1 MLFDHAKVAL
11 GDKFD
16 KPGSRMVADGSKGF
30 QKAFSECFE
39 NKTSSYCS
47 NHFGESIT
55 RCGKGAKGLFLKAV
69 AAGTLAELAE
79 AKNNFS
85 VNPKLVEKL
94 KDIPDHQLYPVA
106 FNDSTHITTNNHAE
120 SANKQHL
127 RGRKLNVVI
136 ALRDIME
143 MQQEAHTAALVEMNH
158 ENSPVPYNLRE
169 LDGYK
174 NAEENARFL
183 VSRVTWL
190 DGEAQLK
197 GKVLGA
203 TGTTHNFDLEKF
215 DCDCHEWPHCA
226 HLSAGSKAK
235 GSCIVA
241 FYKAPHTVAYWKD
254 QMDAVGDFPPVPSRA
269 AVDARRDLWDDS
281 LRLPT
286 AMKKKSGA
294 PKKNA
299 RRLGALEQAAKRAKS
314 VTALMA

>member
-1 MLFDHAKVAL
+1 M
-11 GDKFD
+11 
-16 KPGSRMVADGSKGF
+16 
-30 QKAFSECFE
+30 
-39 NKTSSYCS
+39 
-47 NHFGESIT
+47 
-55 RCGKGAKGLFLKAV
+55 
-69 AAGTLAELAE
+69 
-79 AKNNFS
+79 
-85 VNPKLVEKL
+85 
-94 KDIPDHQLYPVA
+94 
-106 FNDSTHITTNNHAE
+106 
-120 SANKQHL
+120 
-127 RGRKLNVVI
+127 
-136 ALRDIME
+136 
-143 MQQEAHTAALVEMNH
+143 
-158 ENSPVPYNLRE
+158 PYNLRE

-215 DCDCHEWPHCA
+215 DCDCHKWPHCA

-254 QMDAVGDFPPVPSRA
+254 QMDAAGDFPPVPSRA